1 MAVMGV
7 GGGLEGLGAGGEGD
21 VREAEVGPAMVVYG
35 KEPMWWE
42 SCQLMSCMASSGKEL
57 RTGIVGVVNRCG
69 GVGWECGSV
78 FASEVGVRPDVLSM
92 LDKIEYSRFAV
103 SEPKL

>member
-1 MAVMGV
+1 MGV

-21 VREAEVGPAMVVYG
+21 VSE
-35 KEPMWWE
+35 
-42 SCQLMSCMASSGKEL
+42 LMSCMASSGKEL

-78 FASEVGVRPDVLSM
+78 FASEVGVRPDVLSI

>member
-1 MAVMGV
+1 M
-7 GGGLEGLGAGGEGD
+7 
-21 VREAEVGPAMVVYG
+21 
-35 KEPMWWE
+35 
-42 SCQLMSCMASSGKEL
+42 
-57 RTGIVGVVNRCG
+57 VGVVSLCG

-92 LDKIEYSRFAV
+92 FDKIEYSRLAV